1 MARSS
6 ISCWSYHSGDWCYH
20 SNCSHR
26 RSGGWSRHCD
36 DQCWWSSHWRCCSGD
51 IRWWP
56 GARATVPTVNA
67 DKLVTSDTVR
77 QSLAIWLL
85 EPPSRLPIPM
95 STQRTTSTSDSS
107 SWGTDFGGL
116 FEKFY
121 TSHHTPKNVLGLKIF
136 YFKNKRR
143 RSSIIFWWIVSQS
156 AKVCLW
162 SPSSCSKPQMIGCT
176 PISTPMVAKPHKS
189 HTCGRAFL
197 RSTTLPNIWHSP
209 KILLVA
215 YNIWHSR
222 NILLVAYNIWQF
234 LVQTF
239 LSPWILFI
247 NLCTIHM
254 FITFGWLNGFFIIS
268 KEPLIVGCLL
278 AHSTLELYAFSYVD
292 WGGCP
297 VIRHSTT
304 SF

>member
-1 MARSS
+1 MT
-6 ISCWSYHSGDWCYH
+6 
-20 SNCSHR
+20 NV
-26 RSGGWSRHCD
+26 GGPVIGE
-36 DQCWWSSHWRCCSGD
+36 WRCCSGN

-56 GARATVPTVNA
+56 GARATVPTINA

-107 SWGTDFGGL
+107 SWGADFGGL
-116 FEKFY
+116 FEKFC

-189 HTCGRAFL
+189 HTCDVAEPFSDPQLYRIFD
-197 RSTTLPNIWHSP
+197 IHP
-209 KILLVA
+209 KSCWWL
-215 YNIWHSR
+215 
-222 NILLVAYNIWQF
+222 
-234 LVQTF
+234 
-239 LSPWILFI
+239 
-247 NLCTIHM
+247 TIFDIHA
-254 FITFGWLNGFFIIS
+254 ISCWWLTIF
-268 KEPLIVGCLL
+268 
-278 AHSTLELYAFSYVD
+278 D
-292 WGGCP
+292 
-297 VIRHSTT
+297 